1 MQAKR
6 KRERSIVQAKRKG
19 ERSIVQAKRGERGR
33 RKRKRKKK
41 RKRRGGKEEEG
52 KVDTA
57 ASSFVGF
64 AECSSGASLV

>member
-6 KRERSIVQAKRKG
+6 RR

-41 RKRRGGKEEEG
+41 RKRRGGKEEEEEG

-64 AECSSGASLV
+64 V